1 MRSAKGEILII
12 YQLEHLHYWC
22 QEVPGRQG
30 LCGHTA
36 KAVLSPKI
44 TPPRLEIQCP
54 RRRTAPHSAASHQ
67 PPRNL
72 LPASCVFRLVHRK
85 RKAQIR
91 VYDRTGSP
99 GFTCPP
105 NWHAN
110 RKLGFALHGVR
121 LNMYT
126 QHIGGTNRNEN
137 IHKTTLIW
145 AI

>member
-1 MRSAKGEILII
+1 M
-12 YQLEHLHYWC
+12 
-22 QEVPGRQG
+22 PGHQG

-54 RRRTAPHSAASHQ
+54 RRRTAPHGAASHR

-72 LPASCVFRLVHRK
+72 LPASCVFRLLHRK

-91 VYDRTGSP
+91 VYGRTGSP
-99 GFTCPP
+99 WFTCPP

-110 RKLGFALHGVR
+110 RKLGFDFHKVK
-121 LNMYT
+121 LNLNFK
-126 QHIGGTNRNEN
+126 HLGGFNRTEN
-137 IHKTTLIW
+137 IHRTTLLLCENIEEQVYFPTFVVVGGW
-145 AI
+145 